1 MPEEKKCIQCGTS
14 LPEDAMFCPECGTK
28 QPAES
33 QESMNAIDLSAVA
46 QTVETVSADASPKDA
61 SPMDASMENPFERP
75 VASMPADAPKAEVKM
90 PDPVS
95 SFDPFANAS
104 AAKPVDPAQSFQY
117 TMPAPPPE
125 PVPPAYPQQA
135 PPVQPAPQQW
145 MQQPQQTQQPQQM
158 QQPNQMQQPQQPA
171 QQWQQ
176 MLAQPVAPPPAMAK
190 GKGAR
195 KKAAISETPGEAVP
209 GEKPAAK
216 LPVPTLVILGL
227 TFLGLI
233 YWFLR
238 YNSAKLPPFDFS
250 AATANGVVFSFLLMT
265 ILAIAGAALFRFNM
279 RGRKLAVLGDILLVI
294 VLLVMFYGISVTM
307 FKDTNLFYKLFLGI
321 TGG

>member
-28 QPAES
+28 QPAEP
-33 QESMNAIDLSAVA
+33 QESMKATNLSAVP
-46 QTVETVSADASPKDA
+46 QTGEAVSADTGPKDV
-61 SPMDASMENPFERP
+61 SPIDAAMENPFESP
-75 VASMPADAPKAEVKM
+75 AASLPKDAPKAGSTM
-90 PDPVS
+90 PDQVA
-95 SFDPFANAS
+95 SFDPFANAP

-125 PVPPAYPQQA
+125 PVPPAYPQQT
-135 PPVQPAPQQW
+135 PPVQPVPQQW
-145 MQQPQQTQQPQQM
+145 MQQPQQMQPPQQM
-158 QQPNQMQQPQQPA
+158 QQPA

-176 MLAQPVAPPPAMAK
+176 MPAQPVVPPPAMAK

-195 KKAAISETPGEAVP
+195 KKAAISETPGDAVP
-209 GEKPAAK
+209 GDKPAAK

-227 TFLGLI
+227 TFVGLV
-233 YWFLR
+233 YWFMR

-307 FKDTNLFYKLFLGI
+307 FKDTNLFYKLFIGI